1 MLGSITF
8 IKLSVES
15 LKKGQAMANL
25 ARVLN
30 ELQRQRLG
38 KQAELNR
45 LDQAITAL
53 GKLAGQ
59 HTGSSA
65 RGPRRLSAAAR
76 RRIITAQK
84 ARWAKWRAQ
93 QKKAA

>member
-1 MLGSITF
+1 
-8 IKLSVES
+8 
-15 LKKGQAMANL
+15 MANL
-25 ARVLN
+25 ARVLH

-45 LDQAITAL
+45 LDQAIAAL

-59 HTGSSA
+59 HTGTRA
-65 RGPRRLSAAAR
+65 KGTRRLSAAAR
-76 RRIITAQK
+76 RRIIAAQK

-93 QKKAA
+93 HKKAA